1 MTTSGKPPPYDPPTL
16 TGIPQLD
23 INDED
28 DEEEI
33 REVTRHIT
41 TTPDQHVETAQ
52 KPFLVVLRGKTVG
65 QMYELTDGDFTI
77 GRSPEATI
85 QLDEQGVSRVHVTL
99 SRRGENFFVLKDM
112 KSSNGTFVNTKRVD
126 LHRLANGD
134 RIAVGGHTI
143 FKFELLDADA
153 EAATRELL
161 EASMTRRSTTV
172 TRPWSPD
179 SWKKMP
185 AAQAVAY
192 EDPAQLEVAV
202 GKLRRL
208 PPLVTSWE
216 IEELKSLIAE
226 AQEGRRFLL
235 QGGDCA
241 ETLDDCESSI
251 ITNKLKILLHMS
263 LVLIYGAHRP
273 IIRVGRFAGQYAKP
287 RSSPTE
293 TRDGVTLPSYLGD
306 LVNHPEFTPAARRAD
321 PQLLLECYQRASLTL
336 NFIRALSGGGFAD
349 LRRPEYYDL
358 SFFDR
363 AELPSHLREEYQR
376 MGNQIS
382 EGLHFVKALGEGAV
396 DELTRVPLF
405 TSHDAL
411 NLIYESAQTRQVPR
425 RTGWYDLTTHL
436 PWIGERTRALTG
448 AHIEFFRGI
457 ANPVGVKLG
466 PAATPEETV
475 ALTRAL
481 NPLNEPGK
489 LLLIVRMG
497 AANVETKL
505 PLLID
510 AVKKSKQRVLW
521 VSDPMHGNT
530 RVTKSGVKTRN
541 FDDIIKEVELSLD
554 IHTQCGTYFGGV
566 HFELTGEDV
575 TECVGAG
582 LSEEDLNRNY
592 LTACDPRLNYRQAV
606 EMAFRIARHMASA
619 TRVPAPSTMPPPS
632 ANWR

>member
-1 MTTSGKPPPYDPPTL
+1 MSTAKPPFEPPTL

-23 INDED
+23 IDLD
-28 DEEEI
+28 DEEQELE

-41 TTPDQHVETAQ
+41 TAPDHHVEKQQ

-65 QMYELTDGDFTI
+65 QMYELVDGDFTI

-85 QLDEQGVSRVHVTL
+85 HLDEQGVSRVHVTL
-99 SRRGENFFVLKDM
+99 SRRGTDFVLKDM
-112 KSSNGTFVNTKRVD
+112 QSSNGTYVNTRRVD
-126 LHRLANGD
+126 LHCLRNGD

-143 FKFELLDADA
+143 FKFELLD
-153 EAATRELL
+153 EIEETATRELL
-161 EASMTRRSTTV
+161 EASMVRRPSAV
-172 TRPWSPD
+172 SRPWSPD

-185 AAQAVAY
+185 AAQTVAY
-192 EDPAQLEVAV
+192 DDPAQLASAVA
-202 GKLRRL
+202 KLERL

-293 TRDGVTLPSYLGD
+293 TKDGVTLPSYLGD
-306 LVNHPEFTPAARRAD
+306 LVNRPAFTPEARRAD

-363 AELPSHLREEYQR
+363 AELPAHLREEYQR
-376 MGNQIS
+376 MGKQIS

-396 DELTRVPLF
+396 EELTRVPLF

-425 RTGWYDLTTHL
+425 RKGWYDLTTHL

-481 NPLNEPGK
+481 NPSNEPGK

-497 AANVETKL
+497 AAHVEAKL

-510 AVKKSKQRVLW
+510 AVKKTKQRVLW

-541 FDDIIKEVELSLD
+541 FDDIIKEVELTLD
-554 IHTQCGTYFGGV
+554 IHQQCGTYFGGV

-606 EMAFRIARHMASA
+606 EMAFRIARHMARSTLA
-619 TRVPAPSTMPPPS
+619 SAPSTIPPPS
-632 ANWR
+632 SSWR